1 MPKQKKPKKTK
12 DALPIF
18 NQYSLLTTS
27 EQKEFRDSFCH
38 YFKCSDTTLY
48 NRMSGKGTQ
57 HLTPAEADFM
67 ADWFG
72 VRVEFLF
79 PHLKTATV

>member
-1 MPKQKKPKKTK
+1 MPKQKKHKTTT

-18 NQYSLLTTS
+18 TKYSALSTS
-27 EQKEFRDSFCH
+27 EQKEFRDAFCH

-57 HLTPAEADFM
+57 HLTPAEADYM
-67 ADWFG
+67 AEWFG
-72 VRVEFLF
+72 VPAKTLF
-79 PHLKTATV
+79 PNLKTA

>member
-1 MPKQKKPKKTK
+1 MPKEKKLKKHTES
-12 DALPIF
+12 LPIF
-18 NQYSLLTTS
+18 NKYTALTTK
-27 EQKEFRDSFCH
+27 EQKEFRDEFCA

-48 NRMSGKGTQ
+48 NRMSGKGID

-72 VRVEFLF
+72 ATPEALF
-79 PHLKTATV
+79 PHLLKTA

>member
-1 MPKQKKPKKTK
+1 MPKQKKPKNTT

-18 NQYSLLTTS
+18 TKYSALTTS

-57 HLTPAEADFM
+57 HLTPAEADYM

-79 PHLKTATV
+79 PHLKTANV